1 MENLVFK
8 RLVVASDTLKSG
20 NQFEFKPRFNLI
32 TANDNSVGKSTL
44 AKLLFWALGGD
55 PVLDVT
61 WTGFDVR
68 CLVDFS
74 VGNQTYQAGRYGNIM
89 FLRRPNG
96 EWEKFPKITGAYSDA
111 FAEIV
116 GFEAL
121 LPSRSDSTKLETPPP
136 AFYFLPFY
144 VDQQRSWSHAWNGF
158 TNLEQYARWQ
168 KTIIEYHTGY
178 LRPEFFTFEE
188 KIAAQNLEKKT
199 AEGEVRKIETA
210 IDVVKTYVP
219 QSSKMV
225 TLSKGEFDIL
235 ASEVSDD
242 IAKLQAKQ
250 EDLLG
255 TIAEIQ
261 TERVYLQGQLDLA
274 AIASSELDKDYTF
287 SVECIEGESLLC
299 PLCGTVHDNSSPS
312 RASILADKDE
322 AERQVMQISGK
333 IERLNKELANSQKRL
348 ESTRA
353 EIDEINSKYKS
364 LEPSIM
370 PENEES
376 TSEASFLDSIAS
388 RAVQKHVQR
397 TMETKTALIRSIN
410 STNKNLRT
418 EQKKLLTKEQRED
431 LNAAFK
437 NSLTSYLQELNAQG
451 VNLAPVESPLDYK
464 KIHGSG
470 GAAESTRGIL
480 AYYMS
485 VIRQAHKAE
494 NEAFPAIVIDT
505 PNQQEQADF
514 NYEKILQ
521 FLMDAVP
528 SNAQLILCAMNR
540 DEIKDYKRE
549 AHVIE
554 LDEQKILKE
563 TNYTECRSL
572 LNFDGSITGPSNNL
586 PS

>member
-1 MENLVFK
+1 M
-8 RLVVASDTLKSG
+8 
-20 NQFEFKPRFNLI
+20 I

-158 TNLEQYARWQ
+158 TNLEQYAKWQ

-219 QSSKMV
+219 QSRKMV

-255 TIAEIQ
+255 TIAELQ

-299 PLCGTVHDNSSPS
+299 PLCGTMHDNSSPS

-322 AERQVMQISGK
+322 AERQVMQINGK

-348 ESTRA
+348 ESTRT

-364 LEPSIM
+364 LEPSSM
-370 PENEES
+370 PENQENA
-376 TSEASFLDSIAS
+376 SEASFLDSIAS

-410 STNKNLRT
+410 STNRSLRA

-494 NEAFPAIVIDT
+494 NEAFSAIVIDT

-521 FLMDAVP
+521 FLTGAVP

>member
-1 MENLVFK
+1 MKNLAFK

-32 TANDNSVGKSTL
+32 TANDNSFGKSTL
-44 AKLLFWALGGD
+44 AKLLFWTLGGD

-68 CLVDFS
+68 SLVDFS
-74 VGNQTYQAGRYGNIM
+74 VGNETYQAGRYGNIM

-96 EWEKFPKITGAYSDA
+96 QWEKFPKITGAYSES

-121 LPSRSDSTKLETPPP
+121 LPNRSDSTKLETPPP

-144 VDQQRSWSHAWNGF
+144 VDQQRSWSQAWNGF
-158 TNLEQYARWQ
+158 TNLEQYAKWQ

-178 LRPEFFTFEE
+178 LLPEFFKFEE

-199 AEGEVRKIETA
+199 AEGEVKKIETA
-210 IDVVKTYVP
+210 IEVVKTYVP
-219 QSSKMV
+219 QSSKTV
-225 TLSKGEFDIL
+225 TLSKGEFDVL
-235 ASEVSDD
+235 ATEVSDD
-242 IAKLQAKQ
+242 IAKLQTMQ
-250 EDLLG
+250 EELLG

-261 TERVYLQGQLDLA
+261 TERLYLQGQLDLA
-274 AIASSELDKDYTF
+274 KLASADLEKDYTF
-287 SVECIEGESLLC
+287 SVECVEGESLLC

-322 AERQVMQISGK
+322 ADSQVMQLNGK
-333 IERLNKELANSQKRL
+333 IERLNKKLSKSQEKL
-348 ESTRA
+348 ESMRS
-353 EIDEINSKYKS
+353 EIEAINSKYKS
-364 LEPSIM
+364 LEPTEM
-370 PENEES
+370 ANAKAKTP
-376 TSEASFLDSIAS
+376 EASFLDSIAS

-397 TMETKTALIRSIN
+397 TMETKTALIRSIK
-410 STNKNLRT
+410 STNKILRA
-418 EQKKLLTKEQRED
+418 EQKKLLTKEERED
-431 LNAAFK
+431 LNATFK
-437 NSLTSYLQELNAQG
+437 DSLAAYVQELNAQG

-494 NEAFPAIVIDT
+494 NEAFSAVVIDT

-514 NYEKILQ
+514 NYEKILK
-521 FLMDAVP
+521 FLMDTVP

-540 DEIKDYKRE
+540 DEIKNYKSA

-554 LDEQKILKE
+554 LDEKKILRDTK
-563 TNYTECRSL
+563 YAECRAL
-572 LNFDGSITGPSNNL
+572 LNFDGSILSSSTTQ
-586 PS
+586 

>member
-1 MENLVFK
+1 MKNLAFK

-32 TANDNSVGKSTL
+32 TANDNSFGKSTL
-44 AKLLFWALGGD
+44 AKLLFWTLGGD
-55 PVLDVT
+55 PVFDVT

-68 CLVDFS
+68 CLVDFN
-74 VGNQTYQAGRYGNIM
+74 VGNENYQAGRYGNIM

-96 EWEKFPKITGAYSDA
+96 QWEKFPKITGAYSEA

-116 GFEAL
+116 GFQAL
-121 LPSRSDSTKLETPPP
+121 LPNRNDVTKLETPPP

-158 TNLEQYARWQ
+158 INLEQYAKWQ

-178 LRPEFFTFEE
+178 LLPEFFTFEE
-188 KIAAQNLEKKT
+188 QIAAQNLEKKA
-199 AEGEVRKIETA
+199 AEGEVKKIETA
-210 IDVVKTYVP
+210 IEVVNTYVP
-219 QSSKMV
+219 QSSKTV
-225 TLSKGEFDIL
+225 ALTKGEFDAL

-250 EDLLG
+250 EELLG
-255 TIAEIQ
+255 SIAEIQ
-261 TERVYLQGQLDLA
+261 TERLYLQGQLDLA
-274 AIASSELDKDYTF
+274 KLASAELDKDYTF
-287 SVECIEGESLLC
+287 SVECVEGESLLC

-322 AERQVMQISGK
+322 ADSQVMQLNGK
-333 IERLNKELANSQKRL
+333 IERLNLKLAKSQEKL
-348 ESTRA
+348 ENTRA
-353 EIDEINSKYKS
+353 EIEAINSKYKS
-364 LEPSIM
+364 LEPTKTADGEANA
-370 PENEES
+370 P
-376 TSEASFLDSIAS
+376 EASFLDSIAS

-397 TMETKTALIRSIN
+397 TMETKTALIRTIK
-410 STNKNLRT
+410 STNKTLRA
-418 EQKKLLTKEQRED
+418 EQKKLLTKEEREE

-437 NSLTSYLQELNAQG
+437 DSLAAYVQELNAQG

-494 NEAFPAIVIDT
+494 NEAFSAVVIDT

-514 NYEKILQ
+514 NYEKILK
-521 FLMDAVP
+521 FLMDTVP

-540 DEIKDYKRE
+540 SEIQTYKSA

-554 LDEQKILKE
+554 LDEKKILRDTK
-563 TNYTECRSL
+563 YAECRAL
-572 LNFDGSITGPSNNL
+572 LNFDGSILS
-586 PS
+586 SASAQ

>member
-1 MENLVFK
+1 MKNLAFK

-32 TANDNSVGKSTL
+32 TANDNSFGKSTL
-44 AKLLFWALGGD
+44 AKLLFWTLGGD
-55 PVLDVT
+55 PVFDVT

-74 VGNQTYQAGRYGNIM
+74 VGNETYQAGRYGNIM

-96 EWEKFPKITGAYSDA
+96 QWEKFPKITGAYSEA

-116 GFEAL
+116 GFQAL
-121 LPSRSDSTKLETPPP
+121 LPNRNDVTKLETPPP

-158 TNLEQYARWQ
+158 INLEQYAKWQ

-178 LRPEFFTFEE
+178 LLPEFFTFEE
-188 KIAAQNLEKKT
+188 QIAAQNLEKKA
-199 AEGEVRKIETA
+199 AEGEVKKIETA
-210 IDVVKTYVP
+210 IEVVNTYVP
-219 QSSKMV
+219 QSSKTV
-225 TLSKGEFDIL
+225 ALSKGEFDAL

-250 EDLLG
+250 EELLG
-255 TIAEIQ
+255 SIAEIQ
-261 TERVYLQGQLDLA
+261 TERLYLQGQLDLA
-274 AIASSELDKDYTF
+274 KLASAELDKDYTF
-287 SVECIEGESLLC
+287 SVECVEGESLLC

-322 AERQVMQISGK
+322 ADSQVMQLNGK
-333 IERLNKELANSQKRL
+333 IERLNKKLAKSQEKL
-348 ESTRA
+348 ESTRT
-353 EIDEINSKYKS
+353 EIEAINSKYKS
-364 LEPSIM
+364 LE
-370 PENEES
+370 S
-376 TSEASFLDSIAS
+376 TEAADGEANAPEASFLDSIAS

-397 TMETKTALIRSIN
+397 TMETKTALIRTIK
-410 STNKNLRT
+410 STNKTLRA
-418 EQKKLLTKEQRED
+418 EQKKLLTKEEREE

-437 NSLTSYLQELNAQG
+437 DSLAAYVQELNAQG

-494 NEAFPAIVIDT
+494 NEAFSAVVIDT

-514 NYEKILQ
+514 NYEKILK
-521 FLMDAVP
+521 FLMDTVP

-540 DEIKDYKRE
+540 SEIQTYKSA

-554 LDEQKILKE
+554 LDEKKILRDTK
-563 TNYTECRSL
+563 YAECRAL
-572 LNFDGSITGPSNNL
+572 LNFDGSILS
-586 PS
+586 SASAR

>member
-1 MENLVFK
+1 MKNLAFK

-32 TANDNSVGKSTL
+32 TANDNSFGKSTL
-44 AKLLFWALGGD
+44 AKLLFWTLGGD

-61 WTGFDVR
+61 WTSFDVR

-74 VGNQTYQAGRYGNIM
+74 VGNETYQAGRYGNIM
-89 FLRRPNG
+89 FLRRPNRQ
-96 EWEKFPKITGAYSDA
+96 WEKFSKVTGAYSEA

-121 LPSRSDSTKLETPPP
+121 LPNRNDATKLETPPP

-144 VDQQRSWSHAWNGF
+144 VDQQRSWSQAWNGF
-158 TNLEQYARWQ
+158 TNLEQYSKWQ

-178 LRPEFFTFEE
+178 LLPEFFTFEE
-188 KIAAQNLEKKT
+188 QIAAQNLEKKT

-210 IDVVKTYVP
+210 IEVVKTYVP
-219 QSSKMV
+219 QSSKTV
-225 TLSKGEFDIL
+225 ALSKDEFDAL

-242 IAKLQAKQ
+242 IAELQAKQ
-250 EDLLG
+250 EELLG

-261 TERVYLQGQLDLA
+261 TERLYLQGQLDLA
-274 AIASSELDKDYTF
+274 KLASAELEKDYTF

-312 RASILADKDE
+312 RALILADKDE
-322 AERQVMQISGK
+322 ADSQVMQLNGK
-333 IERLNKELANSQKRL
+333 IERLDNKLAKSQEKL
-348 ESTRA
+348 ESTRV
-353 EIDEINSKYKS
+353 EIEVISSKYKS
-364 LEPSIM
+364 LEP
-370 PENEES
+370 NETTDTEGSAAES
-376 TSEASFLDSIAS
+376 SFLDSIAS

-397 TMETKTALIRSIN
+397 TMETKTALIRTIK
-410 STNKNLRT
+410 STNRTLRA
-418 EQKKLLTKEQRED
+418 EQKKLLTKEERED

-437 NSLTSYLQELNAQG
+437 DTLAAYVQELNAQG

-494 NEAFPAIVIDT
+494 NEAFSAVVIDT

-514 NYEKILQ
+514 NYEKILK
-521 FLMDAVP
+521 FLMDTVP

-540 DEIKDYKRE
+540 SEIQSYKSA

-554 LDEQKILKE
+554 LDEKKILKE
-563 TNYTECRSL
+563 SKYGDCRAL
-572 LNFDGSITGPSNNL
+572 LNFDGSLLSSSTTQ
-586 PS
+586 

>member
-1 MENLVFK
+1 MKNLVFK

-32 TANDNSVGKSTL
+32 TANDNSFGKSTL
-44 AKLLFWALGGD
+44 AKLLFWTLGGD

-74 VGNQTYQAGRYGNIM
+74 VGNETYQAGRYGNIM

-96 EWEKFPKITGAYSDA
+96 QWERFPKITGAYSEA

-116 GFEAL
+116 GFRAL
-121 LPSRSDSTKLETPPP
+121 LPNRSDATKLETPPP

-144 VDQQRSWSHAWNGF
+144 VDQQRSWSQAWNGF

-178 LRPEFFTFEE
+178 LLPEFFTFEE

-210 IDVVKTYVP
+210 IEVVKTYVP
-219 QSSKMV
+219 QSIKTV
-225 TLSKGEFDIL
+225 ALSKGEFDAL

-250 EDLLG
+250 EELLG

-261 TERVYLQGQLDLA
+261 TERLYLQGQLDLA
-274 AIASSELDKDYTF
+274 KLASAELEKDYTF
-287 SVECIEGESLLC
+287 SIECIEGESVLC
-299 PLCGTVHDNSSPS
+299 PLCGTMHDNSSPK

-322 AERQVMQISGK
+322 ADSQVVQLSGK
-333 IERLNKELANSQKRL
+333 IERLDKKLANSQERL
-348 ESTRA
+348 ASTRS
-353 EIDEINSKYKS
+353 EIEAIHNKYTPFET
-364 LEPSIM
+364 LET
-370 PENEES
+370 ND
-376 TSEASFLDSIAS
+376 TEASAADSSFLDSIAS

-397 TMETKTALIRSIN
+397 TMETKTTLIRTIK
-410 STNKNLRT
+410 STNRNLRA
-418 EQKKLLTKEQRED
+418 EQKKLLTKEERED
-431 LNAAFK
+431 LDAAFK
-437 NSLTSYLQELNAQG
+437 VSLSKYVDDLKAHG
-451 VNLAPVESPLDYK
+451 INLSPVESPLDYK
-464 KIHGSG
+464 KLYGSG

-494 NEAFPAIVIDT
+494 NEAFSAVVIDT

-514 NYEKILQ
+514 NYEKILM
-521 FLMDAVP
+521 FLMDTVP

-540 DEIKDYKRE
+540 SEIESYKSS

-554 LDEQKILKE
+554 LDEKKILRDTK
-563 TNYTECRSL
+563 YAECRSL
-572 LNFDGSITGPSNNL
+572 LNFDGSIVEAAT
-586 PS
+586 

>member
-1 MENLVFK
+1 
-8 RLVVASDTLKSG
+8 
-20 NQFEFKPRFNLI
+20 
-32 TANDNSVGKSTL
+32 
-44 AKLLFWALGGD
+44 
-55 PVLDVT
+55 
-61 WTGFDVR
+61 
-68 CLVDFS
+68 
-74 VGNQTYQAGRYGNIM
+74 M

-96 EWEKFPKITGAYSDA
+96 QWEKFPKITGAYSEA

-116 GFEAL
+116 GFQAL
-121 LPSRSDSTKLETPPP
+121 LPNRSDATKLETPPP

-144 VDQQRSWSHAWNGF
+144 VDQQRSWSQAWNGF
-158 TNLEQYARWQ
+158 TNLEQYAKWQ

-178 LRPEFFTFEE
+178 LLPEFFTFEE
-188 KIAAQNLEKKT
+188 KIAAQNLEKKN

-210 IDVVKTYVP
+210 IEVVKTYVP
-219 QSSKMV
+219 QSRKTV
-225 TLSKGEFDIL
+225 ALSKGEFDAL

-250 EDLLG
+250 EELFG
-255 TIAEIQ
+255 TITEIQ

-274 AIASSELDKDYTF
+274 KLASADLEKDYTF
-287 SVECIEGESLLC
+287 SVECVEGESLLC

-322 AERQVMQISGK
+322 ADSQVMQLSGK
-333 IERLNKELANSQKRL
+333 IERLNIKLAKSQEKL

-353 EIDEINSKYKS
+353 EIEAINSKYKS
-364 LEPSIM
+364 LEPSDTPDNQSIAA
-370 PENEES
+370 ES
-376 TSEASFLDSIAS
+376 SFLDSIAS

-397 TMETKTALIRSIN
+397 TMKAKTTLIRTIKSAN
-410 STNKNLRT
+410 RNLRA
-418 EQKKLLTKEQRED
+418 EQKKLLTKEERED

-437 NSLTSYLQELNAQG
+437 DSLAAYVQELNAQG

-485 VIRQAHKAE
+485 VIRQAYKAE
-494 NEAFPAIVIDT
+494 NEAVSAVVIDT

-514 NYEKILQ
+514 NYEKILK
-521 FLMDAVP
+521 FLMDTVP

-540 DEIKDYKRE
+540 DEIKNYKSA

-554 LDEQKILKE
+554 LDEKKILIDTK
-563 TNYTECRSL
+563 YAECRSL
-572 LNFDGSITGPSNNL
+572 LNFDGSIIEAAT
-586 PS
+586 

>member
-158 TNLEQYARWQ
+158 TNLEQYAKWQ

-219 QSSKMV
+219 QSRKMV

-255 TIAEIQ
+255 TIAELQ

-299 PLCGTVHDNSSPS
+299 PLCGTMHDNSSPS

-322 AERQVMQISGK
+322 AERQVMQINGK

-348 ESTRA
+348 ESTRT

-364 LEPSIM
+364 LEPSSM
-370 PENEES
+370 PENQENA
-376 TSEASFLDSIAS
+376 SEASFLDSIAS

-410 STNKNLRT
+410 STNRSLRA

-494 NEAFPAIVIDT
+494 NEAFSAIVIDT

-521 FLMDAVP
+521 FLTGAVP

-540 DEIKDYKRE
+540 DEIKHYKRE

>member
-1 MENLVFK
+1 MKSLVFK

-32 TANDNSVGKSTL
+32 TANDNSFGKSTL
-44 AKLLFWALGGD
+44 AKLLFWTLGGD

-61 WTGFDVR
+61 WMEFDVR

-74 VGNQTYQAGRYGNIM
+74 VGNETYQAGRYGNVM

-96 EWEKFPKITGAYSDA
+96 HWEKFPKITGAYSEA

-121 LPSRSDSTKLETPPP
+121 LPNRSDSTKLETPPP

-144 VDQQRSWSHAWNGF
+144 VDQQRSWNQAWNGF
-158 TNLEQYARWQ
+158 ANLEQYAKWQ

-178 LRPEFFTFEE
+178 LPPEFFTFEE
-188 KIAAQNLEKKT
+188 KIAAQNLEKKA

-210 IDVVKTYVP
+210 IEVVKTYFP
-219 QSSKMV
+219 QSSKTV
-225 TLSKGEFDIL
+225 ALSKGEFDAL

-242 IAKLQAKQ
+242 IAKLQARQ
-250 EDLLG
+250 EELLG
-255 TIAEIQ
+255 MIAEIQ
-261 TERVYLQGQLDLA
+261 TERLYLQGQLDLA
-274 AIASSELDKDYTF
+274 KFASAELDKDYTF
-287 SVECIEGESLLC
+287 SVECVEGESLLC

-322 AERQVMQISGK
+322 ADSQVIQLNAK
-333 IERLNKELANSQKRL
+333 IERLNNKLANSHEKL

-353 EIDEINSKYKS
+353 EIEAINRKYKS
-364 LEPSIM
+364 LESSDTPDNQASAA
-370 PENEES
+370 ES
-376 TSEASFLDSIAS
+376 SFLDSVAS

-397 TMETKTALIRSIN
+397 TMETKTALIRTIK
-410 STNKNLRT
+410 STNRTLRA
-418 EQKKLLTKEQRED
+418 EQKKLLTKEEREE

-437 NSLTSYLQELNAQG
+437 DSLTAYVQELNAQG

-470 GAAESTRGIL
+470 GAAESARGIL

-485 VIRQAHKAE
+485 VIRQVHKAE
-494 NEAFPAIVIDT
+494 NEAFSAIVIDT

-514 NYEKILQ
+514 NYENIIN
-521 FLMDAVP
+521 FLMGTAP
-528 SNAQLILCAMNR
+528 SNSQLILCAMNR
-540 DEIKDYKRE
+540 EEINNYKRA

-554 LDEQKILKE
+554 LDENKILK
-563 TNYTECRSL
+563 YAKYAECREL
-572 LNFDGSITGPSNNL
+572 LKFDGSIAENSSKL
-586 PS
+586 SS

>member
-158 TNLEQYARWQ
+158 TNLEQYAKWQ

-219 QSSKMV
+219 QSRKMV

-299 PLCGTVHDNSSPS
+299 PLCGTMHDNSSPS

-322 AERQVMQISGK
+322 AERQVMQINGK

-348 ESTRA
+348 ESTRT

-364 LEPSIM
+364 LEPSSM
-370 PENEES
+370 PENQENA
-376 TSEASFLDSIAS
+376 SEASFLDSIAS

-410 STNKNLRT
+410 STNRSLRA

-494 NEAFPAIVIDT
+494 NEAFSAIVIDT

-521 FLMDAVP
+521 FLTGAVP

>member
-158 TNLEQYARWQ
+158 TNLEQYAKWQ

-188 KIAAQNLEKKT
+188 KIDAQNLEKKT

-219 QSSKMV
+219 QSRKMV

-255 TIAEIQ
+255 TIAELQ

-299 PLCGTVHDNSSPS
+299 PLCGTMHDNSSPS

-322 AERQVMQISGK
+322 AERQVMQINGK

-348 ESTRA
+348 ESTRT

-364 LEPSIM
+364 LEPSSM
-370 PENEES
+370 PENQENA
-376 TSEASFLDSIAS
+376 SEASFLDSIAS

-410 STNKNLRT
+410 STNRSLKA

-494 NEAFPAIVIDT
+494 NEAFSAIVIDT

-521 FLMDAVP
+521 FLTGAVP

>member
-32 TANDNSVGKSTL
+32 TASDNSVGKSTL

-158 TNLEQYARWQ
+158 TNLEQYAKWQ

-255 TIAEIQ
+255 TIAELQ

-299 PLCGTVHDNSSPS
+299 PLCGTMHDNSSPS

-322 AERQVMQISGK
+322 AERQVMQINGK
-333 IERLNKELANSQKRL
+333 IERLNKDLANSQERL
-348 ESTRA
+348 ESTRT

-364 LEPSIM
+364 LEPSSM
-370 PENEES
+370 PENQES
-376 TSEASFLDSIAS
+376 ASEASFLDSIAS

-397 TMETKTALIRSIN
+397 TMEAKTALIRSIN
-410 STNKNLRT
+410 STNRNLRA

-494 NEAFPAIVIDT
+494 NEAFSAIVIDT

-521 FLMDAVP
+521 FLMGAVP

>member
-68 CLVDFS
+68 CLVNFS

-225 TLSKGEFDIL
+225 ILSKGEFDIL

-376 TSEASFLDSIAS
+376 TFEASFLDSIAS

-410 STNKNLRT
+410 STNRNLRT

-494 NEAFPAIVIDT
+494 NEAFSAIVIDT

-521 FLMDAVP
+521 FLMDTVP

-572 LNFDGSITGPSNNL
+572 LNFDGLITEPSNNM

>member
-1 MENLVFK
+1 MKNLVFK

-32 TANDNSVGKSTL
+32 TANDNSFGKSTL
-44 AKLLFWALGGD
+44 AKLLFWTLGGD

-74 VGNQTYQAGRYGNIM
+74 VGNETYQAGRYGNIM

-96 EWEKFPKITGAYSDA
+96 QWERFPKITGAYSEA

-116 GFEAL
+116 GFRAL
-121 LPSRSDSTKLETPPP
+121 LPNRSDATKLETPPP

-144 VDQQRSWSHAWNGF
+144 VDQQRSWSQAWNGF

-178 LRPEFFTFEE
+178 LLPEFFTFEE

-210 IDVVKTYVP
+210 IEVVKTYVP
-219 QSSKMV
+219 QSIKTV
-225 TLSKGEFDIL
+225 ALSKGEFDAL

-250 EDLLG
+250 EELLG

-274 AIASSELDKDYTF
+274 KLASAELEKDYTF
-287 SVECIEGESLLC
+287 SVECVEGESLLC

-322 AERQVMQISGK
+322 ADSQVMQLSGK
-333 IERLNKELANSQKRL
+333 IERLNKKLAKSQEKL

-353 EIDEINSKYKS
+353 EIEAINSKYKS
-364 LEPSIM
+364 LEPSDAPDNQSIAA
-370 PENEES
+370 ES
-376 TSEASFLDSIAS
+376 SLLDSIAS

-397 TMETKTALIRSIN
+397 TMEAKTALIRTIKSAN
-410 STNKNLRT
+410 RNLRA
-418 EQKKLLTKEQRED
+418 EQKKLLTKEERED

-437 NSLTSYLQELNAQG
+437 DSLAAYVQELNAQG

-485 VIRQAHKAE
+485 VIRQAYKAE
-494 NEAFPAIVIDT
+494 NEAVSAVVIDT

-514 NYEKILQ
+514 NYEKILK
-521 FLMDAVP
+521 FLMDTVP

-540 DEIKDYKRE
+540 DEIENYKSA
-549 AHVIE
+549 AHVIV
-554 LDEQKILKE
+554 LDEKKILRDTK
-563 TNYTECRSL
+563 YAECRSL
-572 LNFDGSITGPSNNL
+572 LNFDGSIVEAAT
-586 PS
+586 

>member
-376 TSEASFLDSIAS
+376 TFEASFLDSIAS

-410 STNKNLRT
+410 STNRNLRA

-494 NEAFPAIVIDT
+494 NEAFSAIVIDT

-521 FLMDAVP
+521 FLMDTVP

-572 LNFDGSITGPSNNL
+572 LNFDGLITEPSNNM

>member
-1 MENLVFK
+1 MQNLVFK

-32 TANDNSVGKSTL
+32 TANDNSFGKSTL
-44 AKLLFWALGGD
+44 AKLLFWTLGGD

-74 VGNQTYQAGRYGNIM
+74 VGNETYQAGRYGNTM

-96 EWEKFPKITGAYSDA
+96 QWEKFPKITGDYSKA

-121 LPSRSDSTKLETPPP
+121 LPNRSDSTILETPPP

-144 VDQQRSWSHAWNGF
+144 VDQQRSWTQAWNGF
-158 TNLEQYARWQ
+158 TNLEQYSKWHKA
-168 KTIIEYHTGY
+168 IIEYHTGY
-178 LRPEFFTFEE
+178 LQPEFFTFEE
-188 KIAAQNLEKKT
+188 KIAAQNLEKKS

-210 IDVVKTYVP
+210 IEVVKTYVP
-219 QSSKMV
+219 QSSKTV
-225 TLSKGEFDIL
+225 ALSKEEFDVL
-235 ASEVSDD
+235 ASEVTDD

-250 EDLLG
+250 EELLG
-255 TIAEIQ
+255 MIAEIQ
-261 TERVYLQGQLDLA
+261 TERLYLQSQLDLA
-274 AIASSELDKDYTF
+274 KLASADLEKDYTF
-287 SVECIEGESLLC
+287 SVECVEGESLLC

-322 AERQVMQISGK
+322 ADSQVMQLNGK
-333 IERLNKELANSQKRL
+333 IERLNIKLAKSQENL

-353 EIDEINSKYKS
+353 EIETIKSKYKS
-364 LEPSIM
+364 LEPSDTHGNKAIAT
-370 PENEES
+370 ES
-376 TSEASFLDSIAS
+376 SFLDSIAS

-397 TMETKTALIRSIN
+397 TMETKTALIRTIK
-410 STNKNLRT
+410 STNRNLRA
-418 EQKKLLTKEQRED
+418 EQKKLLTKEERED

-437 NSLTSYLQELNAQG
+437 DSLAAYVQKLNAQG
-451 VNLAPVESPLDYK
+451 INLAPVESPLDYK

-485 VIRQAHKAE
+485 VIRQAHKAQ
-494 NEAFPAIVIDT
+494 NEAFSAIVIDT

-514 NYEKILQ
+514 NYEKILK
-521 FLMDAVP
+521 FLMDTVP

-540 DEIKDYKRE
+540 SEVQSYKDV

-554 LDEQKILKE
+554 LDEKKILKDAK
-563 TNYTECRSL
+563 YVECRPL
-572 LNFDGSITGPSNNL
+572 LNFDGSIVEAAS
-586 PS
+586 